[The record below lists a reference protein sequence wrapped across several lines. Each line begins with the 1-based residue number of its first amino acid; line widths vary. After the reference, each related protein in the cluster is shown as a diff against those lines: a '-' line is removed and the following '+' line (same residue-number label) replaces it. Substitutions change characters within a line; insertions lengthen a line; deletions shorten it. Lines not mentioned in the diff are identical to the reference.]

1 LISQSALRNTIFKTL
16 ATMVVAFLFVVA
28 FPLAVSAA
36 PAVTNFSMD
45 RTSVTAG
52 QNITFSVRTTQ
63 QTNFVFAV
71 LDGVRVQGTRVA
83 GNDWSV
89 TVVPTHTTN
98 VTIFANS
105 VNNETGAAS
114 VTVPITVTG
123 ANLPG
128 TPATVPAMVPPAPAN
143 LAPIAIASVTETPA
157 TAANF
162 VQLTVVAGAEVN
174 EVWVH
179 FDRNAGDGRFARGR
193 MISQDA
199 NSRIF
204 TIDFRPTSWATQQVE
219 IGANRTYNWPGAAR
233 QMVNLTLSQ
242 PFVAPAVPQIQT
254 VTINPS
260 SRNVAHNQ
268 NVSFTIRTNNDV
280 EHVWIRDAD
289 GREFTANRGSTSGTQ
304 RTWTISFNP
313 VRTGNV
319 TIYANT
325 TRTTTG
331 AVTRQEHINV
341 GQGGSSGWGWA
352 SIVNANANWQNN
364 NDVRIT
370 ATTNRDTATV
380 WAVLGDGR
388 RIQLNENSTGSGN
401 RQWEAWASNVP
412 SGNIVIHVSS
422 THGNINNLNSEDSRN
437 VGWGGGNNHQQGRII
452 SAAFWQSGF
461 TSVRQGEEISFR
473 VRTSSDVQTLSV
485 TGTHVAGYRAHP
497 GQITGN
503 EREFY
508 VAVTI
513 SNNAPI
519 DSNLS
524 LTVHSTN
531 DSRALPSVRVNP

>member
-1 LISQSALRNTIFKTL
+1 MISQSALRNTIFKTL